1 MEEVENSFL
10 GRGWAFPPAF
20 DPKSRKSVMAEE
32 EEDIRQS
39 LFIILS
45 TTPGERIMNPKF
57 GCDLISS
64 VFDNIDSL
72 AINRMKD
79 QIRTAILNYEPRI
92 TLHEVLIDTRQ
103 SFEGVVHITMEYT
116 IRKIN
121 VRTNIVYPFYLK
133 EGTNVTGM

>member
-1 MEEVENSFL
+1 MEEENSFL

-20 DPKSRKSVMAEE
+20 DAKSKKSVMAEE

-39 LFIILS
+39 LFIIIS

-72 AINRMKD
+72 AVNRMKD
-79 QIRTAILNYEPRI
+79 LIRTAILNYEPRI
-92 TLHEVLIDTRQ
+92 TLHEVIIDTSQ

>member
-1 MEEVENSFL
+1 MDHENSFL

-20 DPKSRKSVMAEE
+20 DTKSKRSMMVEE

-39 LFIILS
+39 LFIIIS
-45 TTPGERIMNPKF
+45 TIPGERIMNPKF
-57 GCDLISS
+57 GCDLTSS
-64 VFDNIDSL
+64 VFDNVDSL
-72 AINRMKD
+72 AVNRMKD
-79 QIRTAILNYEPRI
+79 LIRTAVLNYEPRI
-92 TLHEVLIDTRQ
+92 TLHDVVVDTRD
-103 SFEGVVHITMEYT
+103 SFDGIVRITLDYT

>member
-1 MEEVENSFL
+1 MEPENSFL
-10 GRGWAFPPAF
+10 GRGWAFPPSF
-20 DPKSRKSVMAEE
+20 DTKSKKSVMAEE
-32 EEDIRQS
+32 DEDIRQS

-57 GCDLISS
+57 GCDLASC
-64 VFDNIDSL
+64 VFDNVDSL

-79 QIRTAILNYEPRI
+79 LIRTAILNYEPRI
-92 TLHEVLIDTRQ
+92 TLHEVVVDTRD
-103 SFEGVVHITMEYT
+103 SFEGIVNIYLDYT

>member
-1 MEEVENSFL
+1 MV
-10 GRGWAFPPAF
+10 
-20 DPKSRKSVMAEE
+20 EE

-39 LFIILS
+39 LLLIIS
-45 TTPGERIMNPKF
+45 TAPGERIMNPKF
-57 GCDLISS
+57 GCDLTTTI
-64 VFDNIDSL
+64 FNNITSL

-79 QIRTAILNYEPRI
+79 LVRTAILNYEPRI
-92 TLHEVLIDTRQ
+92 TLHEVRIDASQ
-103 SFEGVVHITMEYT
+103 AWEGVVHINLDYT